1 MNAII
6 FSPLASLISESC
18 PTVYYLQK
26 NQIVYVLHVINKSYL
41 GTLQNDLNLYQKH

>member
-6 FSPLASLISESC
+6 FSPLASLISECCS
-18 PTVYYLQK
+18 TVYYLQK

-41 GTLQNDLNLYQKH
+41 GTIQNDLNLYQKH